1 MVMDPWGFVVMRV
14 FLKNNAPPSDAG
26 ALNHGAL
33 QDKGGV
39 VSLANPGSDHARKPN
54 RKA

>member
-1 MVMDPWGFVVMRV
+1 MRV

-26 ALNHGAL
+26 TLNHGAV
-33 QDKGGV
+33 QDKGGL
-39 VSLANPGSDHARKPN
+39 VSLANPGTEHARKPK

>member
-1 MVMDPWGFVVMRV
+1 MRV

-26 ALNHGAL
+26 ALNHGAV

-39 VSLANPGSDHARKPN
+39 VSLANPGSDHAGKPN
-54 RKA
+54 GKA